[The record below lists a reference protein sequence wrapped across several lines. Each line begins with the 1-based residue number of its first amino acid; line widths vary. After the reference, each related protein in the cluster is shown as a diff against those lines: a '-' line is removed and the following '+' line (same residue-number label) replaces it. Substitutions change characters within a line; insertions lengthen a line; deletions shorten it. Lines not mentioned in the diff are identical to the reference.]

1 MTGSWYDALWE
12 EVGSVLHDVCL
23 ARWGWLLAGWKVGLL
38 VQVTLLSVVDDAL
51 APSTSTSI
59 VLLRYLSIR
68 NPFFYSSHTYVYQV
82 PTKQQTKA
90 KMIIL

>member
-38 VQVTLLSVVDDAL
+38 GNSKSVRLLSVVW
-51 APSTSTSI
+51 
-59 VLLRYLSIR
+59 
-68 NPFFYSSHTYVYQV
+68 
-82 PTKQQTKA
+82 
-90 KMIIL
+90 

>member
-1 MTGSWYDALWE
+1 MGRGGIGAS
-12 EVGSVLHDVCL
+12 CL
-23 ARWGWLLAGWKVGLL
+23 LRGDGGVAAGWLAGWKVGLL

-68 NPFFYSSHTYVYQV
+68 NPFFYPSHTYVYQV
-82 PTKQQTKA
+82 PTKQQTKT